1 MNNRSARPFTHA
13 LKGVRDTTGSYAD
26 VARRAGY
33 ARSTSWLTKLA
44 SAREPWSVAHPPTPA
59 CLPALARMFGVSEA
73 RVREMV
79 AQEWFGVDGLSV
91 GPVAKSLAR
100 LVDELDQD
108 QVAMVVVKVANALG
122 ESGRIELRQVEE
134 LLALIEISQ
143 EWPDTIG

>member
-79 AQEWFGVDGLSV
+79 AQEWFGVDALSV

-143 EWPDTIG
+143 ERPDTIG

>member
-1 MNNRSARPFTHA
+1 MRKDVINNKSARPFTHA

-44 SAREPWSVAHPPTPA
+44 SATEPWSVAHPPTPA

-79 AQEWFGVDGLSV
+79 AHEWFGVDGLSV
-91 GPVAKSLAR
+91 SPVAKALAR

-108 QVAMVVVKVANALG
+108 QVALVVVKVANAPG
-122 ESGRIELRQVEE
+122 ELVNTSV
-134 LLALIEISQ
+134 
-143 EWPDTIG
+143 